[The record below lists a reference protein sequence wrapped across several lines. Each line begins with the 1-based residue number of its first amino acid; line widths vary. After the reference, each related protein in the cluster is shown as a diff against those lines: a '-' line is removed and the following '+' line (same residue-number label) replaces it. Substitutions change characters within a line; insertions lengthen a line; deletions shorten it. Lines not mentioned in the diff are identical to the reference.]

1 MRVAWKRS
9 KKEGEQVRGAVQGHS
24 AGAGCRGR
32 GQGQGWRAWKGS
44 RYEST
49 RSCIVMFALKV
60 VRSKVSPA
68 TVEWSIEL
76 AT

>member
-1 MRVAWKRS
+1 MS
-9 KKEGEQVRGAVQGHS
+9 HGEACVT
-24 AGAGCRGR
+24 
-32 GQGQGWRAWKGS
+32 WKGS

-49 RSCIVMFALKV
+49 RSCIVTLALKV